1 MNIIENEIVIKP
13 ESEEIKIGIVVGEPG
28 PRGAKGDKGDPG
40 PQGEQGLPGEKGE
53 KGDPGEPGSDGAPG
67 APGEKGDT
75 GDPGPEGPQ
84 GIQGEKGEKGET
96 GPQGE
101 KGEKGDKGEQGDPG
115 PSLWGGIGGDITG
128 QADLISLL
136 NGKAAADH
144 VHGGIEVRADYVLSD
159 TDLTAGESALADG
172 KLWFVYE

>member
-13 ESEEIKIGIVVGEPG
+13 ESEEIKIGIIVSEPG

-40 PQGEQGLPGEKGE
+40 PQGEPGLPGEKGE

-75 GDPGPEGPQ
+75 GEPGPEGPQ
-84 GIQGEKGEKGET
+84 GIQGEKGET

-101 KGEKGDKGEQGDPG
+101 KGEKGDKGDQGDPG
-115 PSLWGGIGGDITG
+115 PSLWGGIGGDINS
-128 QADLISLL
+128 QADLVSLL

-144 VHGGIEVRADYVLSD
+144 VHGGIEVRADYVISD

-172 KLWFVYE
+172 KLWLVYE

>member
-13 ESEEIKIGIVVGEPG
+13 ESEEIKIDVVVGEPG
-28 PRGAKGDKGDPG
+28 PRGEKGDKGDPG
-40 PQGEQGLPGEKGE
+40 PQGEQGEPGIQGE
-53 KGDPGEPGSDGAPG
+53 KGDTGDPGPEGPPGP
-67 APGEKGDT
+67 PGEKGDT

-84 GIQGEKGEKGET
+84 GIQGET

-101 KGEKGDKGEQGDPG
+101 KGEKGDKGDQGDPG

-144 VHGGIEVRADYVLSD
+144 VHGGIEVRADYVISD

>member
-13 ESEEIKIGIVVGEPG
+13 ESEEISIGIVVGEPG
-28 PRGAKGDKGDPG
+28 PRGPKGDKGEPG
-40 PQGEQGLPGEKGE
+40 PQGEPGLPGEKGE
-53 KGDPGEPGSDGAPG
+53 KGDPGETGPEGPQGPQG
-67 APGEKGDT
+67 LKGDT
-75 GDPGPEGPQ
+75 GEPGAQGPQ
-84 GIQGEKGEKGET
+84 GIQGEKGETGEA

-101 KGEKGDKGEQGDPG
+101 KGEKGDPG
-115 PSLWGGIGGDITG
+115 PSLWGGIGGDINS

-144 VHGGIEVRADYVLSD
+144 VHGGIEVRADYVISD

>member
-13 ESEEIKIGIVVGEPG
+13 ESEEIKIGVVVGEPG
-28 PRGAKGDKGDPG
+28 PRGPKGDKGDPG
-40 PQGEQGLPGEKGE
+40 PQGEPGLPGKKGE
-53 KGDPGEPGSDGAPG
+53 KGDPGETGPEGPQGPQ
-67 APGEKGDT
+67 GEKGDA
-75 GDPGPEGPQ
+75 GEPGAQGPQ
-84 GIQGEKGEKGET
+84 GIQGEKGEAGET

-101 KGEKGDKGEQGDPG
+101 KGEKGDPG

-144 VHGGIEVRADYVLSD
+144 VHGGIEVRADYVISD

>member
-13 ESEEIKIGIVVGEPG
+13 ESEEIKIGVVVGEPG
-28 PRGAKGDKGDPG
+28 PRGEKGEKGDPG
-40 PQGEQGLPGEKGE
+40 PQGEPGLPGEKGE

-75 GDPGPEGPQ
+75 GEPGPEGPQ
-84 GIQGEKGEKGET
+84 GIRGEKGEAGET

-101 KGEKGDKGEQGDPG
+101 KGEKGDPG

-136 NGKAAADH
+136 AGKAAADH
-144 VHGGIEVRADYVLSD
+144 VHGGIEVRADYVISD

>member
-13 ESEEIKIGIVVGEPG
+13 ESEEIKIGVVVGEPG
-28 PRGAKGDKGDPG
+28 PRGPKGDKGDPG
-40 PQGEQGLPGEKGE
+40 PQGEQGLPGE

-67 APGEKGDT
+67 APGEKGD
-75 GDPGPEGPQ
+75 PGEPGAQGPQ
-84 GIQGEKGEKGET
+84 GIQGEKGETGET

-101 KGEKGDKGEQGDPG
+101 KGEKGDPG

-144 VHGGIEVRADYVLSD
+144 VHGGIEVRADYVISD

-172 KLWFVYE
+172 KLWLVYE

>member
-13 ESEEIKIGIVVGEPG
+13 ESEEIKIGVVVGEPG
-28 PRGAKGDKGDPG
+28 PRGPKGDKGDPG
-40 PQGEQGLPGEKGE
+40 PQGEPGLPGEKGE

-67 APGEKGDT
+67 APGEKGDA
-75 GDPGPEGPQ
+75 GEPGAQGPQ
-84 GIQGEKGEKGET
+84 GIQGEKGETGEA

-101 KGEKGDKGEQGDPG
+101 KGEKGDPG

-144 VHGGIEVRADYVLSD
+144 VHGGIEVRADYVISD

>member
-13 ESEEIKIGIVVGEPG
+13 EPEEIKIDVVVGEPG
-28 PRGAKGDKGDPG
+28 PRGEKGDKGDPG
-40 PQGEQGLPGEKGE
+40 PQGEPGLPGEKGE

-75 GDPGPEGPQ
+75 GEP
-84 GIQGEKGEKGET
+84 

-101 KGEKGDKGEQGDPG
+101 KGEKGDPG
-115 PSLWGGIGGDITG
+115 ASLWGGIGGDIND
-128 QADLISLL
+128 QADLVSLL

-144 VHGGIEVRADYVLSD
+144 VHGGIEVRADYVISD
-159 TDLTAGESALADG
+159 TDLTAGESALDDG

>member
-40 PQGEQGLPGEKGE
+40 PQGPQGEPGEKGE

-67 APGEKGDT
+67 APGEKGDP
-75 GDPGPEGPQ
+75 GDPGPQGPQ
-84 GIQGEKGEKGET
+84 GIQGEKGETGEV
-96 GPQGE
+96 GPQ
-101 KGEKGDKGEQGDPG
+101 GEKGDKGEQGDPG

-144 VHGGIEVRADYVLSD
+144 VHGGIEVRADYVISD

>member
-13 ESEEIKIGIVVGEPG
+13 EPEEIKIGVVVGEPG
-28 PRGAKGDKGDPG
+28 PRGPKGDKGDPG
-40 PQGEQGLPGEKGE
+40 PQGESGEQGLPGEKG
-53 KGDPGEPGSDGAPG
+53 DPGETGPEGPRGPQ
-67 APGEKGDT
+67 GEKGDA
-75 GDPGPEGPQ
+75 GEPGAQGPQ
-84 GIQGEKGEKGET
+84 GIQGEKGETGES

-101 KGEKGDKGEQGDPG
+101 KGEKGDPG

-144 VHGGIEVRADYVLSD
+144 VHGGIEVRADYVISG